1 MCYSFK
7 TSIVSYM
14 LGMISGIF
22 AILTNQMVL
31 GILILTYS
39 QMQFAEMVIWYGIDT
54 NDKNIN
60 QFGTSYGKYLLA
72 THNIA
77 IGLGILLYI
86 HCVKKEKLEIKDFI
100 PMIVG
105 ILFFIYIYVFYYLP
119 NDYEHLTYP
128 LDKSC
133 VDVDRCQ
140 NPNNRLKWPWPHD
153 WYIYSFIISLI
164 LMIIY
169 VRPINSTIWLGFVF
183 TSTFVYMLESNIKV
197 VGSMWCF
204 STAILAP
211 ILVIVNYFLLKKTK
225 NPQNIL
231 T

>member
-7 TSIVSYM
+7 TSVLSYM

-22 AILTNQMVL
+22 AILTKQIVL

-39 QMQFAEMVIWYGIDT
+39 QMQFAEMMIWYGIDT
-54 NDKNIN
+54 NDKNLN
-60 QFGTSYGKYLLA
+60 RFGTSYGKYLLA

-77 IGLGILLYI
+77 IGIGILLYI
-86 HCVKKEKLEIKDFI
+86 HCIKKEKLELKDFV
-100 PMIVG
+100 PLIVG
-105 ILFFIYIYVFYYLP
+105 ILFFIFILVYYYLP

-140 NPNNRLKWPWPHD
+140 NPNNRLKWPWPHG
-153 WYIYSFIISLI
+153 WYIYGYIISLI
-164 LMIIY
+164 FMFFYI
-169 VRPINSTIWLGFVF
+169 RPVNSMIWLFAMF
-183 TSTFVYMLESNIKV
+183 TSTFVYMIVFNTKV
-197 VGSMWCF
+197 VGSLWCF

-211 ILVIVNYFLLKKTK
+211 ILVIVNYFLIKGE